1 MADFITGDAFK
12 DDRVKEKT
20 YGQVLVDEDSSIQ
33 FTPDLETPEPM
44 CNTVCL
50 LKTEELNINCK
61 NLVAVSNSYI
71 CYIVK
76 KSKLRVIH
84 SSSTKMALLLGHD
97 QPILDL
103 KFSKADGSVLCSVD
117 DCPAQN
123 AVTETTPRVI
133 IWRLDYSNDTVAYNV
148 LAQFSFG
155 ATVVQPH
162 PHIADV
168 WAVANGTSVGI
179 ITGSLGSGPVLQ
191 YIQQLSLHANVEG
204 SVVDLSFSSDG
215 CMLVVATSNKFCSE
229 IMAYLLPPVEFLI
242 LGQGKLIPNSTLTD
256 ADVRNSGVYS
266 IMCLPCGILTASNM
280 GSTTASNRVIQLN
293 LLSGDVGDTLL
304 NVVQRIKVTLPLH
317 PASDIAK
324 QSRNDI
330 MIGFKNNGFG
340 TVNLIILCDR
350 MSNVLVCFAVD
361 PSRTLTK
368 KKIPI
373 CHATFF
379 DLKWPVFSLDTTTI
393 EGRNYYSDD
402 EVEHLEVACYQVQD
416 MKHAVHQYHFNC
428 CALYSPS
435 EEITQEFS
443 DKFLESLR
451 VAEKMSI
458 QNTPI
463 SMQSQLLESSS
474 LPETV
479 TALQVPHPTIETLI
493 CKAEEEV
500 TWRETYEGDSA
511 VAAQFAIV
519 ETPETL
525 PPLPDILRSAPTKGK
540 SIMSM
545 LSKLKAPITPP
556 PVAVAPAAPALE
568 IAPLFRSV
576 PTVPPVSVPAVDASP
591 SSGRCSE
598 GDPTITSDAVS
609 KDPAGAGVVA
619 RFVSGVLGNLFTDT
633 PPPHQPSEMVEVE
646 ESFEEALIEE
656 EDGED
661 DWAEASAAVGVTSSV
676 TASVVPPAIVGRD
689 ALDLALAQQSSK
701 IDRTLPPVSQHF
713 QVDAALH
720 DKVSDLT
727 RGVLALANSMAEMKS
742 ASAASADSALVLIK
756 TTESAAAN
764 REEKS
769 RAETDK
775 ALNAMKKDLLAEM
788 RLMMDASAAKNQKD
802 AVAMRDEFA
811 ASSSAHSKEAIL
823 AVTKAVKS
831 VVEAETKKAVEVC
844 KQMLSHHAIW
854 SCVIKYQ

>member
-1 MADFITGDAFK
+1 MADYITGDAFK

-33 FTPDLETPEPM
+33 FTPDVETPEPM

-97 QPILDL
+97 LPILDL
-103 KFSKADGSVLCSVD
+103 KFSKADGGVLCSVD

-133 IWRLDYSNDTVAYNV
+133 IWRLDYSNDTVIYNILV
-148 LAQFSFG
+148 QFSFG
-155 ATVVQPH
+155 ATVIQPH

-191 YIQQLSLHANVEG
+191 NIQQLSLHANVEG
-204 SVVDLSFSSDG
+204 SVVDLSFSADG
-215 CMLVVATSNKFCSE
+215 SMLVVATSNKFCSE
-229 IMAYLLPPVEFLI
+229 ITAYLLPPVEFLI
-242 LGQGKLIPNSTLTD
+242 LGKGKLIPNSALTD
-256 ADVRNSGVYS
+256 ANVRNSGVYS

-280 GSTTASNRVIQLN
+280 GSTSASNRVIQLN
-293 LLSGDVGDTLL
+293 LLSGDLGDTLL

-317 PASDIAK
+317 PASDVAK

-361 PSRTLTK
+361 PSKIHSRK
-368 KKIPI
+368 RIPI

-428 CALYSPS
+428 CSLYSPS
-435 EEITQEFS
+435 EEMTQEFS
-443 DKFLESLR
+443 DRFLESLR
-451 VAEKMSI
+451 VSEKLSI
-458 QNTPI
+458 QETPV
-463 SMQSQLLESSS
+463 QSLSLPHESPS
-474 LPETV
+474 LPETA
-479 TALQVPHPTIETLI
+479 TLPAPQPTVDISMY
-493 CKAEEEV
+493 KKEEEI

-511 VAAQFAIV
+511 VEAQFAIV
-519 ETPETL
+519 ETPEAL

-545 LSKLKAPITPP
+545 LSNLKAPVTPP
-556 PVAVAPAAPALE
+556 PAVAPALDISPAL
-568 IAPLFRSV
+568 LTV
-576 PTVPPVSVPAVDASP
+576 PTASPVSVPVMDAAP
-591 SSGRCSE
+591 SSGRRIE
-598 GDPTITSDAVS
+598 GDSTITITSDAAS

-619 RFVSGVLGNLFTDT
+619 RFVSGVLGNLFTDA
-633 PPPHQPSEMVEVE
+633 PPANQCSEVVEVE
-646 ESFEEALIEE
+646 ESFEEALLEE

-661 DWAEASAAVGVTSSV
+661 DWAEASAAVGVTSNV
-676 TASVVPPAIVGRD
+676 TASVVPPTIVGRD

-701 IDRTLPPVSQHF
+701 MDRCLPPVPQHF

-742 ASAASADSALVLIK
+742 ASTASADTALVRTN
-756 TTESAAAN
+756 TTESAAVS
-764 REEKS
+764 REENS
-769 RAETDK
+769 RAETEK
-775 ALNAMKKDLLAEM
+775 ALSAMKRDLLAEM
-788 RLMMDASAAKNQKD
+788 RQMMDASAAKSQRE
-802 AVAMRDEFA
+802 AIAGREEFA
-811 ASSSAHSKEAIL
+811 ASSSMHSKEAIV
-823 AVTKAVKS
+823 AVTRAVKS
-831 VVEAETKKAVEVC
+831 VVEAETKKAVEVS
-844 KQMLSHHAIW
+844 KHLQSHYVI
-854 SCVIKYQ
+854 STCVIERQDY